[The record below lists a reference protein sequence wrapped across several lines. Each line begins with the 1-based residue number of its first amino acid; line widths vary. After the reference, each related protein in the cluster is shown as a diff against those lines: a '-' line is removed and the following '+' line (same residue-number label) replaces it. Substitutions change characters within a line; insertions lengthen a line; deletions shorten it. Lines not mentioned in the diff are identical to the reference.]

1 MRLWKAR
8 ILLGLFLCLMPGCIT
23 LFKYSGTE
31 IKAVRVAQIQPG
43 KTHKRDALEWFGA
56 PMAISARGEV
66 VAIPKASTPDKEYR
80 VPRRPTVVAS
90 DTFFELFSPEVE
102 FTKYHRVY
110 YFYFSESRN
119 LMYFLF
125 LAKYDE
131 IETKFDKLWLLVN
144 ERTGI
149 VEDYFFKEGI
159 RPLPT
164 PAGVAP
170 APETRP

>member
-8 ILLGLFLCLMPGCIT
+8 ILLGLSLCLMPGCIT

-31 IKAVRVAQIQPG
+31 IKAARVAQIQPG
-43 KTHKRDALEWFGA
+43 KTLKRDALEWFGA
-56 PMAISARGEV
+56 PMTISAQGELV
-66 VAIPKASTPDKEYR
+66 VVPKASVPDKEYR
-80 VPRRPTVVAS
+80 VPRRSTMVES

-110 YFYFSESRN
+110 YFYFSENRN

-159 RPLPT
+159 RPLPNS
-164 PAGVAP
+164 G
-170 APETRP
+170 